1 VSSPSGPVTRPAYAA
16 LVPAVVAAGLAVLV
30 GLLVGHGAQ
39 APLAGLLDPGA
50 AVRWGLPFA
59 RTVHDLAAAL
69 TIGSL
74 VLAAVALPEAPRLR
88 AVRLAA
94 GAGIAWVAAGLLV
107 LVLTYA
113 DFAGVSLGTPGFSR
127 QLGEFVQ
134 SFDLGRAML
143 ASLLVAFV
151 VATGAALARSL
162 TAIGWLA
169 VLSLLAVVPLALA
182 GHAAGSSDHEMAVDS
197 LGAHLVAVTVW
208 VGGLAVVLLLSSSLG
223 RDLPVV
229 VQRFSRLAGWCFGI
243 VAVSGVVNA
252 WLRLGGFGGLTTSY
266 GALVMIKVVALLL
279 LGVAGLEQRQ
289 RVVGRLQTGPATRAL
304 FARLAAGE
312 LVVMGLAVGIA
323 VALAHSAPPVP
334 DKPLGTITA
343 AQTLTGYPL
352 PPPLDAA
359 RWFTVWRVDPFWLA
373 LAVLGVGWYLASVRR
388 LHRRGD
394 AWPVLR
400 AVSWVAGA
408 AVLVVATSGPP
419 GVYGRVLFSAHML
432 EHMTVSMVVPGL
444 LVLGAPITLALR
456 TSTARRDGTRSWR
469 EWLLQLVH
477 SRCLAVVGHPLVA
490 AVIFMASLIAFY
502 YTPLFE
508 RALTTHTGH
517 VLMNLHFLLAGY
529 LFSSVI
535 MGIDPGVRRP
545 AYPLRLLLLF
555 ATLSFH
561 AFFGIA
567 LLSSTTLLA
576 PDFYAE
582 LGRTWGASAL
592 TDQQTG
598 GAVAWGVGELPTVLM
613 ALGVAVAWARS
624 DEREARRRD
633 RAADRDGD
641 AELAAYNADLA
652 ARAARSGVPRDPDR
666 RG

>member
-1 VSSPSGPVTRPAYAA
+1 MPSNFLQALTSRDPGATPYRVRVSSPSGPVTRSAYAA

-74 VLAAVALPEAPRLR
+74 VLAAVALPEAARLR

-94 GAGIAWVAAGLLV
+94 GAGI
-107 LVLTYA
+107 
-113 DFAGVSLGTPGFSR
+113 
-127 QLGEFVQ
+127 
-134 SFDLGRAML
+134 
-143 ASLLVAFV
+143 
-151 VATGAALARSL
+151 
-162 TAIGWLA
+162 
-169 VLSLLAVVPLALA
+169 
-182 GHAAGSSDHEMAVDS
+182 
-197 LGAHLVAVTVW
+197 VW
-208 VGGLAVVLLLSSSLG
+208 VGGLAVVLLLSGRLG

-229 VQRFSRLAGWCFGI
+229 VQRFSSLAGWCFGI

-252 WLRLGGFGGLTTSY
+252 WLRLGGLGGLATAY

-279 LGVAGLEQRQ
+279 LGVAGIEQRQ

-323 VALAHSAPPVP
+323 VALAHSGPPVP
-334 DKPLGTITA
+334 DKPLGTITP

-359 RWFTVWRVDPFWLA
+359 RWFTVWRVDPLWLT
-373 LAVLGVGWYLASVRR
+373 LAVLGVGWYLASVRQ

-400 AVSWVAGA
+400 VVSWVAGA

-432 EHMTVSMVVPGL
+432 EHMTVSMIVPGL
-444 LVLGAPITLALR
+444 LVLGAPVTLALR
-456 TSTARRDGTRSWR
+456 TSTARRDGTRGWR
-469 EWLLQLVH
+469 EWLLQIVH

-490 AVIFMASLIAFY
+490 AVIFMTSLVAFY
-502 YTPLFE
+502 YTPLFAH
-508 RALTTHTGH
+508 ALTTHTGH

-529 LFSSVI
+529 LFSSVL

-641 AELAAYNADLA
+641 AELTAYNAALA

>member
-1 VSSPSGPVTRPAYAA
+1 MRVSSPAGTVRRSAYAA
-16 LVPAVVAAGLAVLV
+16 LVPAVVAAGVAVLV
-30 GLLVGHGAQ
+30 GLLIGHGAQ

-50 AVRWGLPFA
+50 AVRWGLPFV
-59 RTVHDLAAAL
+59 RVVHDLAAAV
-69 TIGSL
+69 TIGAL
-74 VLAAVALPEAPRLR
+74 VLAAVALPEPARPR

-94 GAGIAWVAAGLLV
+94 GAGIVWVAAGLLV

-113 DFAGVSLGTPGFSR
+113 DFAGVSLGTAGFSQ

-134 SFDLGRAML
+134 SFDLGRAMVT
-143 ASLLVAFV
+143 SLLLAFV

-169 VLSLLAVVPLALA
+169 VLALLAVVPLALA

-208 VGGLAVVLLLSSSLG
+208 VGGLAVVLLLSGSLG

-229 VQRFSRLAGWCFGI
+229 VQRFSTLAGWCFGI

-252 WLRLGGFGGLTTSY
+252 WLRLGGFHGLTSAY

-289 RVVGRLQTGPATRAL
+289 RIVGRLQSGPATRVL

-312 LVVMGLAVGIA
+312 LVVMGLAIGIA
-323 VALAHSAPPVP
+323 VALARSAPPAQ
-334 DKPLGTITA
+334 DKPLGRITP

-352 PPPLDAA
+352 PAPLDAA
-359 RWFTVWRVDPFWLA
+359 HWFTVWRVDPLWLA

-388 LHRRGD
+388 LTGRGD

-400 AVSWVAGA
+400 TVSWVVGA
-408 AVLVVATSGPP
+408 AVLVFATSGGP

-432 EHMTVSMVVPGL
+432 EHMTVSMVVPPL
-444 LVLGAPITLALR
+444 LVLGAPLSLALR
-456 TSTARRDGTRSWR
+456 TTAARKDGTRGWR
-469 EWLLQLVH
+469 EWLLHVVH
-477 SRCLAVVGHPLVA
+477 SRFVAVVGHPLVA
-490 AVIFMASLIAFY
+490 SVIFMASLIAFY
-502 YTPLFE
+502 YSPLFE
-508 RALTTHTGH
+508 QALTTHTGH

-529 LFSSVI
+529 LFTSVLI
-535 MGIDPGVRRP
+535 GVDPGVRRP
-545 AYPLRLLLLF
+545 AYPLRLVLLF
-555 ATLSFH
+555 VTLSFH

-567 LLSSTTLLA
+567 LMMASEPMVETFKNPPASLGIDALSDQTAAGGIAWAFSEVPSVLVLLA
-576 PDFYAE
+576 LLFQWYSSEQRQAK
-582 LGRTWGASAL
+582 R
-592 TDQQTG
+592 Q
-598 GAVAWGVGELPTVLM
+598 
-613 ALGVAVAWARS
+613 
-624 DEREARRRD
+624 D

-641 AELAAYNADLA
+641 KELEAYNAYLA
-652 ARAARSGVPRDPDR
+652 SLNARGH
-666 RG
+666 